1 MNAANPTRSCE
12 FVPYLNNV
20 LVKKDFGANYTPLI
34 KQNHNNSKTK
44 NQLPN
49 PKYPRLKQLNFH

>member
-20 LVKKDFGANYTPLI
+20 LVKKDFGANYTLLI

-44 NQLPN
+44 KQPPN
-49 PKYPRLKQLNFH
+49 PK

>member
-1 MNAANPTRSCE
+1 MNAANPTKSCE

-34 KQNHNNSKTK
+34 KQNNNNNSQTK
-44 NQLPN
+44 NEPPPQT
-49 PKYPRLKQLNFH
+49 LNTLD